1 MQSFTNSRHVI
12 YVCLSFSSVCL
23 TSTEKLYKDLKF
35 WFPSLKTPTIS
46 HFSNIKSTWIQNQ
59 QKPHPRFTTL
69 RPRRRVLDLVANAGL
84 PIKLLPNVC
93 FIVDSP
99 SCIKDFLIVIEQQ
112 EADLIKKQ
120 KEERRALR
128 EKKALQKA
136 NKLANLPGHQQ
147 ISGRLPQ
154 TSADFSR
161 LQQTTVEPVEP
172 VEKVYLLCSTS
183 VVYCR
188 AVVCCSLLIVLS

>member
-1 MQSFTNSRHVI
+1 MALHTLRLRLEPLPVMQSFTNSRHII

-69 RPRRRVLDLVANAGL
+69 RPRRRVLDLVANTGL
-84 PIKLLPNVC
+84 PIKLLPNIC
-93 FIVDSP
+93 FIDDFP

-112 EADLIKKQ
+112 EANLIKKQ

-128 EKKALQKA
+128 EKKLSKRLTSWPTCLVMV
-136 NKLANLPGHQQ
+136 KEIMNLERVQQ
-147 ISGRLPQ
+147 
-154 TSADFSR
+154 
-161 LQQTTVEPVEP
+161 
-172 VEKVYLLCSTS
+172 
-183 VVYCR
+183 
-188 AVVCCSLLIVLS
+188 